1 MLSLPSFVLG
11 LVFRFL
17 SCVAPFWCVFV
28 VLVFLPARLRVSFRG
43 RRAPFCGWLDLFV
56 SVLCLAVVGSRLLL
70 PFPAVGPWWRPG
82 PVSTLVPPSGYLVA
96 FCDGLVALPYCW
108 GCSCALSSSLHFVS
122 WQQRPLALCGFVL
135 PLHHDACAHWTPLS
149 YTFAIF
155 GSKCG
160 ILRPCPLLP
169 SRCPLSRSCCG
180 CVLVCCSLVP
190 FCFFMQSPLPSL
202 RRVTYGA

>member
-1 MLSLPSFVLG
+1 MLSLPSFVLC

-17 SCVAPFWCVFV
+17 SCAAPFRGVFV
-28 VLVFLPARLRVSFRG
+28 VLVFLPARLRVSSRG
-43 RRAPFCGWLDLFV
+43 RRAPFCGWLGLFV
-56 SVLCLAVVGSRLLL
+56 SVLCLAVAGSRLLL
-70 PFPAVGPWWRPG
+70 PFPAVGPLWRPS

-135 PLHHDACAHWTPLS
+135 PLHHDACAHRTPLS
-149 YTFAIF
+149 YT
-155 GSKCG
+155 
-160 ILRPCPLLP
+160 LLFLAVSVAYSAP
-169 SRCPLSRSCCG
+169 VLFCLPGAPLSFLLWLCLGLLLFGTFR
-180 CVLVCCSLVP
+180 
-190 FCFFMQSPLPSL
+190 FFMQSPLPSL

>member
-1 MLSLPSFVLG
+1 MLSLPSIVLG

-43 RRAPFCGWLDLFV
+43 RRAPFCGWLGLFV

-70 PFPAVGPWWRPG
+70 PFPAVSPLWRPD

-108 GCSCALSSSLHFVS
+108 GVVVLCRPHFILSHGSKGLWPCV
-122 WQQRPLALCGFVL
+122 GFVL

-160 ILRPCPLLP
+160 TLRPCPLLP

-180 CVLVCCSLVP
+180 YVLVCCSLVP
-190 FCFFMQSPLPSL
+190 FCFFMQSPLPHL
-202 RRVTYGA
+202 GA

>member
-1 MLSLPSFVLG
+1 M
-11 LVFRFL
+11 
-17 SCVAPFWCVFV
+17 
-28 VLVFLPARLRVSFRG
+28 LVFLPARLRVSFRG
-43 RRAPFCGWLDLFV
+43 RRAPFCGWLGLFV
-56 SVLCLAVVGSRLLL
+56 SVLCLAVVGSPPL
-70 PFPAVGPWWRPG
+70 PVVASLPPAVGPLWRPG
-82 PVSTLVPPSGYLVA
+82 PDSTLVPPSGYLVA

-108 GCSCALSSSLHFVS
+108 GCGCALSSSLHFVS
-122 WQQRPLALCGFVL
+122 WQQRPLALWGLFY
-135 PLHHDACAHWTPLS
+135 PLHHDACVVRVLSITTLRYSSVMIQVPHWTPLS

-190 FCFFMQSPLPSL
+190 SVSSCNLPCPHL
-202 RRVTYGA
+202 GA